1 MTGERQKIDQFSA
14 DRRRA
19 VLDERMKQVIEPEKR
34 DAILNF
40 GSQVKEL
47 DLMYEDE
54 ALLLIAVMARQ
65 LDAVA
70 LDMSRL
76 SLSFMLE
83 VTGRAAEYE
92 LEKLLRT

>member
-40 GSQVKEL
+40 
-47 DLMYEDE
+47 
-54 ALLLIAVMARQ
+54 
-65 LDAVA
+65 
-70 LDMSRL
+70 
-76 SLSFMLE
+76 
-83 VTGRAAEYE
+83 
-92 LEKLLRT
+92 